1 MVMPN
6 SNNQPCAD
14 ALHAF
19 AAHHFANW
27 RGLPE
32 CALTDVSAEWTLLDE
47 QAHPGTLGK
56 RGASWTAASAPG
68 YDESVQIWYDDEHV
82 LLLLVEYP
90 EFEDWPALLEQV
102 GEPLAKLDS
111 YLSTLLIPGSEWVY
125 PERGLTLYVNP
136 ENEAL
141 LRLAV
146 YAPTTLERYESE
158 LRLSFKMRRLPLPED
173 D

>member
-1 MVMPN
+1 MVLPQ
-6 SNNQPCAD
+6 SKSHACAE
-14 ALHAF
+14 ALRAF
-19 AAHHFANW
+19 ASHRFANW

-32 CALTDVSAEWTLLDE
+32 CALTDVGAVWALLDE
-47 QAHPGTLGK
+47 QAHPGIMGK
-56 RGASWTAASAPG
+56 RSASWTAASVPG
-68 YDESVQIWYDDEHV
+68 YDESVQIWFDDDQV

-90 EFEDWPALLEQV
+90 EFDGWPELLKQV
-102 GEPLAKLDS
+102 GESVAKLDS
-111 YLSTLLIPGSEWVY
+111 YLGTLLLPGSEWVY

-136 ENEAL
+136 ENGAL

-146 YAPTTLERYESE
+146 YAPTTIERYEAE